1 MWKPWQNHQR
11 QGEWQP
17 LSHIH
22 GESLSILSKY
32 ASSPSICSQNG
43 VGKKGHLCLTP
54 RMDLTSPDVS
64 PFLHT
69 FAHIVMYSIW
79 LSQLVYKWIGDNH
92 RSDEVTR
99 KVEEIFLLRGVILW
113 CLCMLLISLMSFV
126 SYSLLRILVLRFTSL
141 MYVLWWWPPP
151 QKEHKYPY
159 PNAWWNMI
167 GISENYHPFTLRH
180 HFLLI

>member
-17 LSHIH
+17 LSHRH

-79 LSQLVYKWIGDNH
+79 LSQSVYKWIGDNH

-99 KVEEIFLLRGVILW
+99 GWYYRVSLKNDTLIQNLTMSSRFYKYWKCLWQSHPWKNNIFLYFHLKI
-113 CLCMLLISLMSFV
+113 
-126 SYSLLRILVLRFTSL
+126 LRFDVFHL
-141 MYVLWWWPPP
+141 
-151 QKEHKYPY
+151 K
-159 PNAWWNMI
+159 
-167 GISENYHPFTLRH
+167 
-180 HFLLI
+180 